1 MKLKQPHR
9 AAEWFLSGA
18 SVDISRVTRNLT
30 FCSIPSKH
38 AGSDWHPVRIGWEAL
53 ARSVPDDYCTPVFL
67 VHTRISDRS
76 WSERDRTVNN
86 IYDHAAYVM
95 PRTTPLSV
103 VHHPIRADPG
113 DGGLSTRVLPS
124 LGLC

>member
-1 MKLKQPHR
+1 MKLKLPHR

-38 AGSDWHPVRIGWEAL
+38 AGSDWHPVRIGWKAL

-76 WSERDRTVNN
+76 WSEHDRTVNN
-86 IYDHAAYVM
+86 ICDHATYDTVKCCSSSDAEQIVEEKKIKK
-95 PRTTPLSV
+95 SGKQV
-103 VHHPIRADPG
+103 VIF
-113 DGGLSTRVLPS
+113 
-124 LGLC
+124 